1 MRTEQQLGGR
11 ALVIV
16 PTYNESGSI
25 GVVIE
30 RLFQAVDE
38 GVDLLVV
45 DDGSPDGTAE
55 IVKGIAG
62 DNPRIDLL
70 ERSAK
75 QGLGAAYLAGFE
87 KAIER
92 GYVAVVEMD
101 ADLSH
106 DPGAVPGLLEGL
118 GSADLVIGS
127 RYVPGGRVENW
138 GLIRRLLSRLGNLYA
153 GAWLGFGV
161 KDSTSGFRAFRVG
174 ALQVQEL
181 STVASQGYA
190 FQIEMARR
198 VYQDG
203 GRIAEVPIVFT
214 ERAAGDS
221 KMSKR
226 IVLEALGH
234 VTRWGLRDRLGG
246 LGKRKE
252 KVL

>member
-1 MRTEQQLGGR
+1 M
-11 ALVIV
+11 VIV
-16 PTYNESGSI
+16 PTYNESESI
-25 GVVIE
+25 AGVIG
-30 RLFQAVDE
+30 RLFEAVDAD
-38 GVDLLVV
+38 VDLLVV
-45 DDGSPDGTAE
+45 DDGSPDGTAR
-55 IVKGIAG
+55 IVRQIAA
-62 DNPRIDLL
+62 DPDRRVDLL
-70 ERSAK
+70 ERTSK
-75 QGLGAAYLAGFE
+75 QGLGAAYLAGFD

-106 DPGAVPGLLEGL
+106 DPATVPRLLEGL

-138 GLIRRLLSRLGNLYA
+138 GVIRRLLSRLGNIYA
-153 GAWLGFGV
+153 GLWLGFGV

-181 STVASQGYA
+181 ATVASQGYA
-190 FQIEMARR
+190 FQIEMVRR

-226 IVLEALGH
+226 IVLEALAH
-234 VTRWGLRDRLGG
+234 VTRWGVSDRWARLRGR
-246 LGKRKE
+246 R
-252 KVL
+252 